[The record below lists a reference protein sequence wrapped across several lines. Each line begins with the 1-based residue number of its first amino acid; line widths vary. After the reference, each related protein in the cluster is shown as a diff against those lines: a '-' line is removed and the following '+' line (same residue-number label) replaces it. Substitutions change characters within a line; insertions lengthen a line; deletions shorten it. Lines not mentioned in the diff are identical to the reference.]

1 MRIIELC
8 LSPDFGGLELY
19 MQRCCVELSRSEQL
33 IAVVADGGRLKERL
47 ALQEIRF
54 ESLKRG
60 NRVAPLISAYRL
72 AKLIDRENIDLIHL
86 HWSKDMPLAALA
98 KKLSKRKPRLVLTRH
113 MQITRPK
120 RDFYH
125 NAIYGQIDQIIAVT
139 RRVADDMRR
148 YINPLYADRVSQL
161 YLGVTSKERA
171 NECATTEQIRE
182 EFGISADTFLV
193 GLFGRIK
200 QYKGQHLLVDAI
212 KNATHSGKDLSAI
225 IVGQA
230 MEPAYLDELKTAVK
244 QLGLE
249 DKIKFSDFVDDPQ
262 RLMRACDV
270 VALTTVEET
279 FGLVLIEA
287 MREGICV
294 IGSNRGG
301 VPEIIEHD
309 KTGLLFDS
317 GDAESLTKGLLR
329 LVNKP
334 ELKQSLAI
342 AGKEFADQTFN
353 EKHHFEALHGL
364 LQDCIKEST

>member
-1 MRIIELC
+1 
-8 LSPDFGGLELY
+8 
-19 MQRCCVELSRSEQL
+19 MQRCCAELSQSEQL
-33 IAVVADGGRLKERL
+33 IAVVAEGGRLKERL
-47 ALQEIRF
+47 ALQDTRS

-60 NRVAPLISAYRL
+60 NRIIPLISAYRL
-72 AKLIDRENIDLIHL
+72 AQLIDRENIDLIHL

-98 KKLSKRKPRLVLTRH
+98 KVLSKRKPQLVLTRH
-113 MQITRPK
+113 MQITHPK

-125 NAIYGQIDQIIAVT
+125 NAIYGQIDRIIAVT

-161 YLGVTSKERA
+161 YLGVASKESA
-171 NECATTEQIRE
+171 NESASIDNIRA

-200 QYKGQHLLVDAI
+200 QYKGQHLLIDAI
-212 KNATHSGKDLSAI
+212 NSATRCGKDLSAI
-225 IVGQA
+225 IVGQT
-230 MEPAYLDELKTAVK
+230 MEPDYLDGLKRTVK
-244 QLGLE
+244 QFALE
-249 DKIKFSDFVDDPQ
+249 DKVKFSDFVEDPQ

-287 MREGICV
+287 MREGVCV

-309 KTGLLFDS
+309 KTGLLFAS
-317 GDAESLTKGLLR
+317 EDAESLTEGLLR
-329 LVNKP
+329 LANKP
-334 ELKQSLAI
+334 EFKQSLAL

-353 EKHHFEALHGL
+353 EQHHFEALRRL
-364 LQDCIKEST
+364 LQDCIKESA